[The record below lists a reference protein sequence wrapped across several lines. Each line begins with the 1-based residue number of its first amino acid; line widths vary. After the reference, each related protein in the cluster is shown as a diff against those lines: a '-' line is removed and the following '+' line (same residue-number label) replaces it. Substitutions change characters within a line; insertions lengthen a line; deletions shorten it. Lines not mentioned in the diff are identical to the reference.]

1 MLFEKTREGH
11 APLTGV
17 HAATL
22 GLGQEFW
29 DDLAEQFQVQAVVA
43 GLLRIITM
51 MPRMQLA
58 DE

>member
-17 HAATL
+17 HAAL
-22 GLGQEFW
+22 LDLGQEFSN
-29 DDLAEQFQVQAVVA
+29 DLTEQFQVQAVVS
-43 GLLRIITM
+43 GLLRIIAM